1 MTELYVKLHKWAD
14 NIESILTGWAMETVH
29 DWFGIEDTD
38 MMTEDQY
45 NKLVEYVDEN
55 SDTSYDWVLIGFRN
69 IISAWENNRDDND

>member
-1 MTELYVKLHKWAD
+1 VTELYVKLHKWAD
-14 NIESILTGWAMETVH
+14 NVESILTGWAMETVH
-29 DWFGIEDTD
+29 DWFEIEDTD

>member
-29 DWFGIEDTD
+29 DWFRIEDTD
-38 MMTEDQY
+38 NMTEDQY
-45 NKLVEYVDEN
+45 NKLVAYVDEN

-69 IISAWENNRDDND
+69 IISAWENNNYDND